1 MGKPNSRKASQNINS
16 VYPSVAYR
24 ICPLTRFL
32 FYFSLIDHRS
42 RLIFLLLFTSSL
54 SLLFLLFLFSIFS
67 YFSSFLSLFLYF
79 LFLSFSVYYF
89 TAVSLLYDCCLA
101 FVVIHSLLLP
111 FKFSKNSNVIST
123 VIIHSHCHH
132 TL

>member
-1 MGKPNSRKASQNINS
+1 MGNS

-32 FYFSLIDHRS
+32 FYFSLIDHHS

-54 SLLFLLFLFSIFS
+54 SLLFLLFLFS
-67 YFSSFLSLFLYF
+67 YFSFFLSLFLYF

-111 FKFSKNSNVIST
+111 FKFSKIQK
-123 VIIHSHCHH
+123 
-132 TL
+132 